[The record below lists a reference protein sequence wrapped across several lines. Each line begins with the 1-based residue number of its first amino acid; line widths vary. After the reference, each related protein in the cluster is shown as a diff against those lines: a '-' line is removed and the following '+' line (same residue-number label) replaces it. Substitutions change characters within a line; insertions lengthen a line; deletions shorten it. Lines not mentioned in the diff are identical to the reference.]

1 MTLVKKT
8 PTIQDVARFADVSTA
23 TVSRALSSPERV
35 SEQTRAR
42 ISEAVRITGYTP
54 NQSARSLRQRTA
66 RTILVALPDIGNPFF
81 SVILDAVERE
91 ATSRGYGVLVANRF
105 SGGNS
110 GLRMRDYFTSNR
122 VDGLLLFD
130 GSVDLEQLMMLTG
143 APAPVPL
150 IVACEEIPN
159 APFHTV
165 KTDNSY
171 AAEQATRH
179 LIELGHRRIGHV
191 TGPHG
196 NVLTGERE
204 LGFTRAMRA
213 AGLEIRPDWLLAG
226 AFDME
231 AGQAAAAAFMRLN
244 DRPTAIFAANDESA
258 IGFISGLRQH
268 GLDCP
273 GNVSV
278 VGFDDLTLAA
288 HVWPPLTTMRQP
300 RAALGRI
307 AAGALIDLIEGERR
321 SRVPRHMVLSSEMIV
336 RGTTARPPAPAM
348 PAPEA
353 PALAGQ

>member
-1 MTLVKKT
+1 MNLVKKT
-8 PTIQDVARFADVSTA
+8 PTIQDVARFAEVSTA

-42 ISEAVRITGYTP
+42 ISEAVRVTGYTP

-91 ATSRGYGVLVANRF
+91 AASRDYGVLVANRF

-110 GLRMRDYFTSNR
+110 GLRMRNYFTSNR

-130 GSVDLEQLMMLTG
+130 GSVDLEQLMVLTG
-143 APAPVPL
+143 NPVPVPL

-171 AAEQATRH
+171 AAERATRH

-191 TGPHG
+191 RGPEG

-204 LGFTRAMRA
+204 QGFAKAMQA
-213 AGLEIRPDWLLAG
+213 AGLEMRPEWLLPG
-226 AFDME
+226 GFEME
-231 AGQAAAAAFMRLN
+231 AGQAAAGHFMRL
-244 DRPTAIFAANDESA
+244 DERPTAIFAANDESA

-273 GNVSV
+273 HDVSV
-278 VGFDDLTLAA
+278 VGFDDLAVA
-288 HVWPPLTTMRQP
+288 SHVWPPLTTMRQP

-321 SRVPRHMVLSSEMIV
+321 SRVPMHMVLSSEMIV
-336 RGTTARPPAPAM
+336 RGTTARPPALAAPASG
-348 PAPEA
+348 P
-353 PALAGQ
+353 PALAVQ